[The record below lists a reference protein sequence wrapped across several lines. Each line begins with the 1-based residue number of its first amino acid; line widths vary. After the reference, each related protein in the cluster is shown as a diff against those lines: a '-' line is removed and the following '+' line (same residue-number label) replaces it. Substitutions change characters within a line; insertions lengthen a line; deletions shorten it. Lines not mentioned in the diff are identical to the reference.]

1 MSIFKPSFDGHVIPY
16 FTCSVSPLFSGVQ
29 VELFIICLSMCTW
42 LCVFLCCIYTI
53 VQLLFQCCSEKA
65 TSILCN
71 SIQAL
76 ILKILLL
83 HDFLPNNQ
91 VFRCS
96 QCTCN
101 CGKSV
106 QYCALTSTVSYLY
119 SLLPLCCRRVFQS
132 VSAEKEEK
140 MSSGGQVSKLYQL
153 QKRTFC
159 SYYA

>member
-1 MSIFKPSFDGHVIPY
+1 MLVSKFKPSFDGHVIPY

-29 VELFIICLSMCTW
+29 VQLFIICLSMCTW
-42 LCVFLCCIYTI
+42 LCVILCCIYTI
-53 VQLLFQCCSEKA
+53 VQLLFQRCSEKA

-71 SIQAL
+71 SMQGL

-101 CGKSV
+101 CGKKFAIL
-106 QYCALTSTVSYLY
+106 CSYLY
-119 SLLPLCCRRVFQS
+119 SLSFLCCRRVFQS

-153 QKRTFC
+153 QKRAFC
-159 SYYA
+159 TYYA